1 MFRLYLVYQSVD
13 SALQMRPGSLSG
25 VQGPVPWNL
34 AWRFGWKTRA
44 MSVYNHL
51 VQRIETSLSLAS
63 SKWLSINLKFVCGGN
78 QWGQFQKNDLQRYY
92 RCFHMYF
99 EDLNQ
104 TGLIVSNCPN
114 LVYVLVSNN
123 YYWINKLLKTSQKCE
138 PTVFMQRQGATC
150 FNVFLSSSGKGQ
162 TASALDPQF
171 W

>member
-1 MFRLYLVYQSVD
+1 MYDIQVIQVCSPNSINFTCLSCMFRLYLVYQSVD
-13 SALQMRPGSLSG
+13 SALQMRAGSLSG

-44 MSVYNHL
+44 MSVYDHL

-104 TGLIVSNCPN
+104 TGLIV
-114 LVYVLVSNN
+114 LIWYMYL
-123 YYWINKLLKTSQKCE
+123 
-138 PTVFMQRQGATC
+138 F
-150 FNVFLSSSGKGQ
+150 Q
-162 TASALDPQF
+162 TTITE
-171 W
+171 